1 VLKSEKEVVIKE
13 LNEKFAKAKTAI
25 VAEFSKLDVE
35 TVTKLRK
42 KFRDNGVEYKV
53 LKNTLAK
60 RAAKGTTLEVISED
74 FTGPVAAVLGYG
86 DVVAPAKI
94 LTEFIKD
101 LETIKIRSAVVEG
114 KRVDTNGVKALAK
127 LPGLPELRAKLLG
140 MFNQPAGK
148 LVRTIA
154 APASQLA
161 LVIKAREDALAK
173 QS

>member
-1 VLKSEKEVVIKE
+1 VLKSEKEEVIKD
-13 LNEKFAKAKTAI
+13 LNSKFSRAKTAI
-25 VAEFSKLDVE
+25 AVEFNKVDVE

-42 KFRDNGVEYKV
+42 KFRESGIEYKV

-60 RAAKGTTLEVISED
+60 RAAKGTTVEALSDE
-74 FTGPVAAVLGYG
+74 FHGPVALCIGYA

-94 LTEFIKD
+94 LADFIKD
-101 LETIKIRSAVVEG
+101 METFKVRGAVVEG
-114 KRVDTNGVKALAK
+114 KKVDANGVKALAK

-154 APASQLA
+154 APGAQLA
-161 LVIKAREDALAK
+161 RVLQARVDALGK